1 MRAKLIKWIRYFFG
15 ISRTEANGV
24 VVLAIILLL
33 ISFVPLFVSKISKPQ
48 ELVIAQQLKLDSLA
62 AVLDQNLI
70 YSEDTKS
77 NASIDQDSI
86 FYFSFDPNKA
96 DKNDLLLLG
105 LSPEISNRILKYRQ
119 NGGIFSNK
127 EDLRKIYGL
136 TEDTFQELSPYI
148 VIANE
153 DPDTIIAE
161 SVSDQS
167 SEREDM
173 KVANIVQ
180 FDINDA
186 DSSELIIVNGIGP
199 ILSGRIVKFR
209 ENLGGFVS
217 MDQLVEVYGL
227 EDYARNNLLNQA
239 YVRDDFIPNPVR
251 INQWSIDSLA
261 MHPYIDFGK
270 ARVIVA
276 YREEHGDFQSAVDL
290 MEIVVLEKS
299 WVDKLTPYLD
309 FN

>member
-1 MRAKLIKWIRYFFG
+1 MRSKLIKWIRYFFG

-48 ELVIAQQLKLDSLA
+48 EMVVAQQLQLDSLA

-70 YSEDTKS
+70 PLEDPRS
-77 NASIDQDSI
+77 IASMDQDSI
-86 FYFSFDPNKA
+86 FYFSFDPNKV

-105 LSPEISNRILKYRQ
+105 LSPEISNRILNYRQ
-119 NGGIFSNK
+119 SGGSFSSK

-136 TEDTFQELSPYI
+136 TEDTYQELLPYI
-148 VIANE
+148 VIEKE
-153 DPDTIIAE
+153 DSDTSVPE
-161 SVSDQS
+161 SVPDQS
-167 SEREDM
+167 SELTEIE
-173 KVANIVQ
+173 NIVQ

-186 DSSELIIVNGIGP
+186 DSSELIMVNGIGP

-209 ENLGGFVS
+209 ESLGGFVR
-217 MDQLVEVYGL
+217 MDQLIEVYGL
-227 EDYARNNLLNQA
+227 EDYARDNLFNQA
-239 YVRDDFIPNPVR
+239 YVRDDFIPNPVL
-251 INQWSIDSLA
+251 INQWPIDSLA
-261 MHPYIDFGK
+261 MHPYIDFRK

-276 YREEHGDFQSAVDL
+276 YREQHGNFQSAADL
-290 MEIVVLEKS
+290 IEIVVLDKS

-309 FN
+309 F